1 MTDSDRLDRA
11 RRLLGQHFE
20 ELTGAHVHG
29 EIPLTSRVLNTLIT
43 ERLQASKTAVTTA
56 EVQVRRDGELFV
68 RVQLR
73 QAFVPPVIVGL
84 RIERQP
90 DLPRSP
96 VLGLKWWLPGMGAL
110 AALAAPV
117 LSFFKA
123 GPPWLTVDGHHLL
136 LDLARLLR
144 EHGADEILP
153 YLGSL
158 RVGTREDA
166 LLVWFELRSERKP
179 DSGTELR

>member
-1 MTDSDRLDRA
+1 MTDSDRLDRM
-11 RRLLGQHFE
+11 RRLLGPHFE
-20 ELTGAHVHG
+20 ELAGAHVHG
-29 EIPLTSRVLNTLIT
+29 EIPLTSRVLNALIA
-43 ERLQASKTAVTTA
+43 ERLHLSKTAVTAA

-90 DLPRSP
+90 DLPHSP
-96 VLGLKWWLPGMGAL
+96 VLGFKWWLPGMGAL

-117 LSFFKA
+117 LSLFKA
-123 GPPWLTVDGHHLL
+123 GPPWLTMDGQHVLV
-136 LDLARLLR
+136 DLARLLR
-144 EHGADEILP
+144 EHGAEEILTH
-153 YLGSL
+153 LGSL
-158 RVGTREDA
+158 RMGTREDA
-166 LLVWFELRSERKP
+166 LLVWFELRLERNP